1 MQYYYSDV
9 FNTSVSGV
17 EAEYGVAFSDNTIYS
32 LAGDSLNVTVFDISG
47 KKVAEAAGCSV
58 SLSHLAKGVYVVKAE
73 MPGVTKSLKVRIR

>member
-9 FNTSVSGV
+9 FNTSLSGV

-47 KKVAEAAGCSV
+47 KKVAEAAAYR
-58 SLSHLAKGVYVVKAE
+58 SHTLQKAC
-73 MPGVTKSLKVRIR
+73 M